1 MEQEQAFR
9 EIQRSLGRVEGK
21 LEAVHDHVASLARS
35 QREMNGRVDELES
48 VHDKASGYKAAM
60 VAVAG
65 VVAAVVSFGWKV
77 LLG

>member
-21 LEAVHDHVASLARS
+21 LEAVHDHVASLALS